1 MAVML
6 RGNDRGLGPRRL
18 GRSPAIVGV
27 VVLGIVVI
35 GAGGCGGPAE
45 QGTTAADSEAGDLP
59 AVTTSTTEPG
69 SKPKVTLSAPA
80 SVSDGQPVL
89 RTKLDGAQADGGEN
103 TTRPAPTNTL
113 RIELDPQV
121 VDFGY
126 LNPKEVVRKTV
137 EIRNVGDKPVKVLRA
152 TSSCQ
157 CTTFSDVTGVVIPPG
172 TSFPM
177 EAQLVGRSM
186 LGPMNTSITLV
197 FEGYDQSPAIQ
208 VRGEVALAVKA
219 TPWGLNLARGDWSGQ
234 LVIESLDGRPFNIL
248 ATDRKPPRFI
258 GFDPELDEPHNS
270 YVIEWDLTQ
279 YTEDTLPRWWLVE
292 TDHPDCPI
300 LDLWVRHIANMDLSR
315 DRPWRI
321 EDRRVSLGEIRS
333 GEPVDAAVTVLR
345 LAGDTIH
352 LVRSLSED
360 FDAELLKVERNG
372 KETKCTIRITPNPR
386 FQGLLYGR
394 IEFMANAYSQKLD
407 VIAKVVE

>member
-1 MAVML
+1 MALML
-6 RGNDRGLGPRRL
+6 RGSDYGLGPRRL
-18 GRSPAIVGV
+18 GRPATVVGV
-27 VVLGIVVI
+27 VVLGLVVI
-35 GAGGCGGPAE
+35 GAGGCGGSDE
-45 QGTTAADSEAGDLP
+45 QGSTAADAEAGDSP
-59 AVTTSTTEPG
+59 VATTSTTEPG
-69 SKPKVTLSAPA
+69 SKPTATVIAPA
-80 SVSDGQPVL
+80 SAKDVQPVR
-89 RTKLDGAQADGGEN
+89 RTELGATRPDIGDN
-103 TTRPAPTNTL
+103 TTRPASTNTL
-113 RIELDPQV
+113 SIELDPQK

-126 LNPKEVVRKTV
+126 LDPKEVVRKTV
-137 EIRNVGDKPVKVLRA
+137 EIRNVGDKPVKILRA

-172 TSFPM
+172 ASVPM
-177 EAQLVGRSM
+177 EAQLVARSM

-219 TPWGLNLARGDWSGQ
+219 TPYGLNLVRGDWSGQ
-234 LVIESLDGRPFNIL
+234 VVIESLDGRPFNIL
-248 ATDRKPPRFI
+248 ATDRKPPSFI

-300 LDLWVRHIANMDLSR
+300 LDLWVRHIATMDISR

-321 EDRRVSLGEIRS
+321 EDRRVSLGEIQA
-333 GEPVDAAVTVLR
+333 GQPVDIAVTVLR

-360 FDAELLKVERNG
+360 FDAQLLNIERNG
-372 KETKCTIRITPNPR
+372 QETKCTIRITPNPR
-386 FQGLLYGR
+386 FQGLLYSK
-394 IEFMANAYSQKLD
+394 IEFIAGSHSQKLD

>member
-6 RGNDRGLGPRRL
+6 RGYDRGLGPRRL
-18 GRSPAIVGV
+18 GRPPAIVGA
-27 VVLGIVVI
+27 VVLGFVVI

-45 QGTTAADSEAGDLP
+45 QGATAADADAGDSP
-59 AVTTSTTEPG
+59 VVTTSTTEPG
-69 SKPKVTLSAPA
+69 SKPTVTVSAPA
-80 SVSDGQPVL
+80 SVKVGQPVR
-89 RTKLDGAQADGGEN
+89 RTELEAARPDIGDN

-113 RIELDPQV
+113 PIELDPQE

-126 LNPKEVVRKTV
+126 LDPKEVVRRIV
-137 EIRNVGDKPVKVLRA
+137 EIRNVGDKPVKILRA

-172 TSFPM
+172 AFVPM
-177 EAQLVGRSM
+177 EAQLVARAM
-186 LGPMNTSITLV
+186 LGPMNTRITLV

-219 TPWGLNLARGDWSGQ
+219 TPYGLNLARGDWSGQ
-234 LVIESLDGRPFNIL
+234 VVIESLDGRPFNIL

-258 GFDPELDEPHNS
+258 GFDPELDEPRNS

-300 LDLWVRHIANMDLSR
+300 LDLWVRHIATMDLSR

-321 EDRRVSLGEIRS
+321 EDRRVSLGEIQS
-333 GEPVDAAVTVLR
+333 GQPVEFAVTVLR

-372 KETKCTIRITPNPR
+372 QETKCTIRITPNPR
-386 FQGLLYGR
+386 FQGLLFSK
-394 IEFMANAYSQKLD
+394 IEFMASAHSQKLD

>member
-1 MAVML
+1 MAVTL
-6 RGNDRGLGPRRL
+6 RGYDRGLGPRRL
-18 GRSPAIVGV
+18 GRPLAIVGV

-45 QGTTAADSEAGDLP
+45 QGVTAADAEAGDSP
-59 AVTTSTTEPG
+59 VVTTSTTEPG
-69 SKPKVTLSAPA
+69 SKPTVTVSAPA
-80 SVSDGQPVL
+80 SVRVEQPVR
-89 RTKLDGAQADGGEN
+89 RTELEAARPDIGDN
-103 TTRPAPTNTL
+103 TTRPALTNAL
-113 RIELDPQV
+113 PIELDPQEV
-121 VDFGY
+121 NFGY
-126 LNPKEVVRKTV
+126 LDPKEVVRKTV
-137 EIRNVGDKPVKVLRA
+137 EIRNVGDKPVKILQA

-157 CTTFSDVTGVVIPPG
+157 CTTFSDVAGVVIPPG
-172 TSFPM
+172 ASVPM
-177 EAQLVGRSM
+177 EARLAGRSM
-186 LGPMNTSITLV
+186 PGPMNTSITLV
-197 FEGYDQSPAIQ
+197 FEGYDESPAIQ

-219 TPWGLNLARGDWSGQ
+219 TPFGLNLVRGDWSGQ
-234 LVIESLDGRPFNIL
+234 VVIESLDGRSFNIL

-258 GFDPELDEPHNS
+258 GFDPELDEPLNS

-300 LDLWVRHIANMDLSR
+300 LDLWVRHIATMDISR

-321 EDRRVSLGEIRS
+321 EDRRVSLGEIQS
-333 GEPVDAAVTVLR
+333 GQPVDSTVTVLR

-360 FDAELLKVERNG
+360 FDAELLKVERIG
-372 KETKCTIRITPNPR
+372 QETKCTIRITPNPR
-386 FQGLLYGR
+386 FQGLLYSK
-394 IEFMANAYSQKLD
+394 IEFKASAHSQKLD